1 MHYQLVNALI
11 YLRYLFYLNFLVYHR
26 NLSFFTKTATSSLVA
41 KFAFFDFAVK
51 FSAVNLLNS
60 GVVIYLLWSGI
71 LFATAVRAV
80 LVAR

>member
-26 NLSFFTKTATSSLVA
+26 NLSFFTKTATSPLVA

-60 GVVIYLLWSGI
+60 GVVIYIYYGQVFYSQQQ
-71 LFATAVRAV
+71 
-80 LVAR
+80 